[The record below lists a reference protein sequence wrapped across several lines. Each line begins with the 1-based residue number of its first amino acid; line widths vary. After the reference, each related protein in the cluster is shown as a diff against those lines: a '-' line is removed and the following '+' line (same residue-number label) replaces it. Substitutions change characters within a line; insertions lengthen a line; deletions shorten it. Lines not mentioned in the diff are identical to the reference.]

1 MAKTTQFQLPLVA
14 PAQAQKHVTVN
25 EALARLDAVAQLR
38 VVSSSLGT
46 PPSTIMDG
54 ESFLVPPGAIGA
66 WSGRAGQIAV
76 GANGGWVFL
85 SPKAGWL
92 AWDESSGG
100 RRLFDGVGWV
110 ADAVVASSHGAVTTF
125 RAVEFDHAVVAGQ
138 TNSTSVVIPSHSQII
153 GVTARVIHALSG
165 PGLTGWRVGVAG
177 SDARYGSGLG
187 TALNA
192 YLLGLSGSP
201 VTYYAPTPLLLTA
214 EGGPF
219 VTGSIRFALHILQIG
234 PPWAV

>member
-1 MAKTTQFQLPLVA
+1 MAKTTQFELPLVA

-38 VVSSSLGT
+38 VASSSVET
-46 PPSTIMDG
+46 PPSTITDG
-54 ESFLVPPGAIGA
+54 KSFLVPVGATGD

-85 SPKAGWL
+85 TPKAGWL
-92 AWDESSGG
+92 AWDESSGS

-110 ADAVVASSHGAVTTF
+110 ADAVVASSHGAVTTL
-125 RAVEFDHAVVAGQ
+125 RAIEFEHTVVAGQ
-138 TNSTSVVIPSHSQII
+138 TNLTSVLIPSHSQVV
-153 GVTARVIHALSG
+153 GVTARVILAMSGTGLS
-165 PGLTGWRVGVAG
+165 GWRVGVSG

-214 EGGPF
+214 EGGTF
-219 VTGSIRFALHILQIG
+219 IAGTIRFALHILQIA
-234 PPWAV
+234 PPRPV